1 MVHEEIIDERA
12 ADSDTSNED
21 AVPEQG
27 TIFLVVRIYSTT
39 LVVLGKI
46 ELFVFLVP
54 AKDMDDNL
62 SCLSV
67 PGTRKTLYLSGNET
81 VDAEDLNANVS
92 VDVSVDN
99 RM

>member
-1 MVHEEIIDERA
+1 M
-12 ADSDTSNED
+12 
-21 AVPEQG
+21 
-27 TIFLVVRIYSTT
+27 
-39 LVVLGKI
+39 
-46 ELFVFLVP
+46 FLVP

-81 VDAEDLNANVS
+81 VDAEDSNANVS